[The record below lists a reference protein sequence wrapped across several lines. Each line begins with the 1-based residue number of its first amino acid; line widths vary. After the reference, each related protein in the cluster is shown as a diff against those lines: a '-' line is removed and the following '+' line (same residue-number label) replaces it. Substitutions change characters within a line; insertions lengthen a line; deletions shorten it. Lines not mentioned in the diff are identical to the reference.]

1 MSAIGNNEDDEEL
14 LMRYLTEAQVAALLP
29 VGDAIVALEEAF
41 LALAGGTAQVRPRQR
56 VHLPTSVLQVMPA
69 GLTTASATGLGLK
82 AYVSGRGGTRFA
94 FLLFDPQD
102 GRLLALMEA
111 NQLGQIRTGAASG
124 LATKYMA
131 RDDAQTVGI
140 IGTGWQA
147 RSQLAAVCAVRPIRQ
162 ARCYSR
168 DALRREQFARDM
180 SAHLSMA
187 VSAAPDARAVVD
199 GADIVITI
207 TSAREPVFDGAGLAA
222 GTHVNAAG
230 INQAAKREIDD
241 TTIQRASTIAV
252 DLLEQARGE
261 CGDLIAAEQAGA
273 FHWEQAVELASIVSG
288 AVPVRSNRDDITLF
302 ESQGIALEDVAVGML
317 VYRRAMEQGIGV
329 DLPV

>member
-1 MSAIGNNEDDEEL
+1 
-14 LMRYLTEAQVAALLP
+14 MRYLTEAQVGALLP

-56 VHLPTSVLQVMPA
+56 VYLPSSVLQVMPA
-69 GLTTASATGLGLK
+69 GLTTVSASGMGLK
-82 AYVSGRGGTRFA
+82 AYVSGRVGTRFV

-131 RDDAQTVGI
+131 RADAQTVGI
-140 IGTGWQA
+140 VGTGWQA

-168 DALRREQFARDM
+168 DAVRREQFARDM
-180 SAHLSMA
+180 AAQLGIA
-187 VSAAPDARAVVD
+187 VSAAPDAHAVVE

-207 TSAREPVFDGAGLAA
+207 TSAREPVFDGAWLAP

-230 INQAAKREIDD
+230 INQAVKREIDD
-241 TTIQRASTIAV
+241 TTIQRASSIVV
-252 DLLEQARGE
+252 DLLEQARTE

-273 FHWEQAVELASIVSG
+273 FRWEQAVELASIVSG
-288 AVPVRSNRDDITLF
+288 TVPGRSNRDDITLF

-317 VYRRAMEQGIGV
+317 VYRRAMEQGIGI